1 MAACDDWDCGRSVGR
16 AFGFLDMSAEIGD
29 LDEGFARASDSA
41 VMILTCPQCA
51 TGYFVEDGQIR
62 PGGRTV
68 RCAACGT
75 RWTAHPQG
83 PLDLVRSDE
92 EGALAKE
99 PAPSAEETTLSGE
112 DLPRAFRDK
121 AEEDRRT
128 RRAVLTGVIWAAA
141 AGVVVVLI
149 ALGLIFRDGV
159 VRAWPQTASLYAAIG
174 LPVNPTGLVIEDVHA
189 EPSLEQGH
197 ATLAVSGVIRNVV
210 DHVVVAPPLRISLVN
225 AQGKR
230 VAGQIANLDNASI
243 PPGETRHFLTS
254 IVDPPYSAANLAVEF
269 ALDVRPPPAP
279 MHLRSA
285 GPPPALAT
293 PAFTLRG
300 ETNDAPA
307 ANAVTPPV
315 APAPAANAAGGAQ

>member
-29 LDEGFARASDSA
+29 LDEGFPRASDSA

-99 PAPSAEETTLSGE
+99 PATSAEDATLAGE

-128 RRAVLTGVIWAAA
+128 RRALLTGVVWAAA
-141 AGVVVVLI
+141 AVVVALLI

-174 LPVNPTGLVIEDVHA
+174 LPVNPTGLTIEDIHA

-197 ATLAVSGVIRNVV
+197 ATWVVSAVIRNVT
-210 DHVVVAPPLRISLVN
+210 DHDVTAPPLKITLLN
-225 AQGKR
+225 GQGK
-230 VAGQIANLDNASI
+230 VVVGQIATLDNARI
-243 PPGETRHFLTS
+243 PPGESRHFATS
-254 IVDPPYSAANLAVEF
+254 IFDPPFSAVTLGVDF
-269 ALDVRPPPAP
+269 ALDVRPQPA

-285 GPPPALAT
+285 GPPPPPPT

-307 ANAVTPPV
+307 ANAAAPTP
-315 APAPAANAAGGAQ
+315 AAAPAANAATAP